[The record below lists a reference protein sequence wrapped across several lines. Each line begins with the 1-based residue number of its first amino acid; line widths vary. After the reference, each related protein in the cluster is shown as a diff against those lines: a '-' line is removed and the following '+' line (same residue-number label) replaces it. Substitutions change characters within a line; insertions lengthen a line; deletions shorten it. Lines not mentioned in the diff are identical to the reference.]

1 MPPEEVD
8 KNRSVI
14 MLIPYSHSFGLIVSS
29 DQQVFIDGFFVP
41 LLE

>member
-1 MPPEEVD
+1 MPREEMA

-14 MLIPYSHSFGLIVSS
+14 MLITYSHSFGLIVRS
-29 DQQVFIDGFFVP
+29 DQQVFIDSFFVP